1 MAKNVSKKESAS
13 DSVPENTSKF
23 ILDEKEM
30 SKNTTVPN
38 PVVLNGVQAIGLTR
52 LNPINIPKYLLMHPA
67 LPRGIEIKANRMVK
81 LLDADLSRNI
91 VVNPSQSN
99 NAKEAAKY
107 CRKILRDSGG
117 PLWVK
122 KMTMGAFRFGTSF
135 AVLQTNVGENEV
147 LRFEHEHEIY
157 FGPATYP
164 KVMKGKGVDWG
175 RIPMDDRAAL
185 MGKMKINPLT
195 KTIAQYTQLTRKYPE
210 RTDDNFNNN
219 YSTYLDTKA
228 NPRLMTTNPGDLV
241 PIGDEFPEKEVI
253 QLAFDTLGDEPLGI
267 SLVQFLHLTIKY
279 LLNMEQAGAQTQVN
293 FGFNKWKA
301 NTPFKDQK
309 KMKAFAHYLANL
321 QKDSIIVLPE
331 GIELDNIEP
340 GQTDFDKVHPIYLQL
355 IAMRLGIPM
364 PLLTQSGTATN
375 KSTVAEQ
382 RKDMNDD
389 FIADE
394 MTIEMSVSQGFVKA
408 CKIKWPD
415 LTNVEMEDLVPSFKF
430 NQPPEELEA
439 EADNNL
445 KFTLS
450 MRNLASAAK
459 QWSESGG
466 DQDILKGIGFKM
478 KELLTKSMEFP
489 EAMTGQDPELEK
501 GPDSDPVEEDP
512 EEDPI
517 EE

>member
-1 MAKNVSKKESAS
+1 
-13 DSVPENTSKF
+13 
-23 ILDEKEM
+23 
-30 SKNTTVPN
+30 
-38 PVVLNGVQAIGLTR
+38 
-52 LNPINIPKYLLMHPA
+52 
-67 LPRGIEIKANRMVK
+67 
-81 LLDADLSRNI
+81 
-91 VVNPSQSN
+91 
-99 NAKEAAKY
+99 
-107 CRKILRDSGG
+107 
-117 PLWVK
+117 
-122 KMTMGAFRFGTSF
+122 
-135 AVLQTNVGENEV
+135 
-147 LRFEHEHEIY
+147 
-157 FGPATYP
+157 
-164 KVMKGKGVDWG
+164 
-175 RIPMDDRAAL
+175 
-185 MGKMKINPLT
+185 
-195 KTIAQYTQLTRKYPE
+195 
-210 RTDDNFNNN
+210 
-219 YSTYLDTKA
+219 
-228 NPRLMTTNPGDLV
+228 
-241 PIGDEFPEKEVI
+241 
-253 QLAFDTLGDEPLGI
+253 
-267 SLVQFLHLTIKY
+267 
-279 LLNMEQAGAQTQVN
+279 MEQAGAQTQVN